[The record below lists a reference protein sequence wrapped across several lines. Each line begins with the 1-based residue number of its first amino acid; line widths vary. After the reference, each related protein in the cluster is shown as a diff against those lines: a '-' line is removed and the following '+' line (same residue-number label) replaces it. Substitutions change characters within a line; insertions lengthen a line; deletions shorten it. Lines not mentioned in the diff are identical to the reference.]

1 MNKTW
6 QLRGLTAL
14 LALGWLA
21 SACAREANTLEE
33 EDGGV
38 ESDTAGSGGSGSA
51 SPAPVG
57 GKASGGKGGGSASAF
72 GGTNAFGGSNAKGGT
87 AGQPAGSSGTGG
99 HSGSGGRAST
109 GGSGGTAQA
118 GGSGGSSNGGATTVP
133 PDVLARASAVVYY
146 QTSHGM
152 PSDGTIQMKL
162 YVVNQGPDPLPVAN
176 VSIRYWFT
184 AEATPELH
192 QYYHGPAYADDDASF
207 VEAGENS
214 YALMTFSGDG
224 TLDKGQDMNSSE
236 VQLEITNNAT
246 KFDQS
251 NDYSWAPSSS
261 SSAPND
267 KLTLYLDD
275 KLIWGCEPSG
285 VCFDDGSAGAG
296 GAR

>member
-33 EDGGV
+33 EEGGV
-38 ESDTAGSGGSGSA
+38 ESGTAGSGGSA
-51 SPAPVG
+51 SPAPGG
-57 GKASGGKGGGSASAF
+57 GKASGGKTASSTNAF
-72 GGTNAFGGSNAKGGT
+72 GGTNAKGGSGGK
-87 AGQPAGSSGTGG
+87 PAGSSGAGG
-99 HSGSGGRAST
+99 HAGST
-109 GGSGGTAQA
+109 G
-118 GGSGGSSNGGATTVP
+118 GGSGGSAGAAQAGSGGSSSGGATSVP

-146 QTSHGM
+146 QTSHTM

-162 YVVNQGPDPLPVAN
+162 HVVNRGSDPLPVAN
-176 VSIRYWFT
+176 LSIRYWFT

-192 QYYHGPAYADDDASF
+192 QYYHGPAYADDNASF

-224 TLDKGQDMNSSE
+224 ALTKGQDMNASE
-236 VQLEITNNAT
+236 VQLEITNNAA

-251 NDYSWAPSSS
+251 DDYSWTPSAS

-275 KLIWGCEPSG
+275 ELIWGCEPNG
-285 VCFDDGSAGAG
+285 ACFDDGSAGAG
-296 GAR
+296 GSSGGGAP

>member
-1 MNKTW
+1 MNNTW

-38 ESDTAGSGGSGSA
+38 ESGTAGGGGSGVN
-51 SPAPVG
+51 PAPGG
-57 GKASGGKGGGSASAF
+57 GKASGGKTSGSTSAF
-72 GGTNAFGGSNAKGGT
+72 GGTNAKGGT
-87 AGQPAGSSGTGG
+87 ASKPAGSSGAGG
-99 HSGSGGRAST
+99 NWGSGGGGRAGD

-118 GGSGGSSNGGATTVP
+118 GGSGGSSSGGATAVP
-133 PDVLARASAVVYY
+133 PDVLARASVVIYY

-162 YVVNQGPDPLPVAN
+162 HVVNQGSDPLPVAN

-184 AEATPELH
+184 AEAAPELH
-192 QYYHGPAYADDDASF
+192 QYYHGPAYADDNASF

-224 TLDKGQDMNSSE
+224 TLTKGQDMNASE
-236 VQLEITNNAT
+236 VQLEITSNAA

-251 NDYSWAPSSS
+251 NDYSWAPGSS

-285 VCFDDGSAGAG
+285 ACFDDGSAGAG
-296 GAR
+296 GGR